1 MFLIIPLLLRP
12 VYRFVKRRF
21 FGGQAAPDLQ

>member
-1 MFLIIPLLLRP
+1 MFLIIPLLVRP

-21 FGGQAAPDLQ
+21 FGGEAAPSLD